1 MIRVKEVSVIGDD
14 GEHLGTIPTEE
25 ALSMA
30 EDRDMDLVEVASNS
44 NPPVCRIMD
53 YGKHKYKASKKAHE
67 AKKNQKIVHVKEVK
81 FRPNTDQHD
90 FDFKLKHVQR
100 FLEAGDKAKVVIFFK
115 GREIVHRE
123 FGQRVLERVAKQ
135 TEDLAVIEQTAKQEG
150 RTLVMIL
157 APKSF
162 KSKKGAPS
170 KTPKPAVDKTEIK
183 TEAKTEAKSEEK
195 NEAKTEVK
203 TDAPETQVT
212 SEESSTEAVVPNNE

>member
-30 EDRDMDLVEVASNS
+30 EDRDMDLVEVAANS

-90 FDFKLKHVQR
+90 FDFKLKHVTR
-100 FLEAGDKAKVVIFFK
+100 FLENGDKAKVVIFFK

-123 FGQRVLERVAKQ
+123 FGQRVLERVAEK
-135 TEDLAVIEQTAKQEG
+135 TEDIAVIEQTAKQEG

-157 APKSF
+157 APKTL
-162 KSKKGAPS
+162 KSKKGSPS
-170 KTPKPAVDKTEIK
+170 KNPKPAVN
-183 TEAKTEAKSEEK
+183 KSEEK
-195 NEAKTEVK
+195 TEVKADAPETQETSAEK
-203 TDAPETQVT
+203 TDAPETQEA
-212 SEESSTEAVVPNNE
+212 SEESSTEAVVPNNES

>member
-30 EDRDMDLVEVASNS
+30 EDRDMDLVEVAANS

-100 FLEAGDKAKVVIFFK
+100 FLENGDKAKVVIFFK

-123 FGQRVLERVAKQ
+123 FGQKVLERVAEQ
-135 TEDLAVIEQTAKQEG
+135 TEDIAVIEQTAKQEG

-162 KSKKGAPS
+162 KTKKGSPS
-170 KTPKPAVDKTEIK
+170 KNPKPAVDK
-183 TEAKTEAKSEEK
+183 AKE
-195 NEAKTEVK
+195 K
-203 TDAPETQVT
+203 TDVHETQAAPEKT
-212 SEESSTEAVVPNNE
+212 SEETSTEAVVPNNES

>member
-30 EDRDMDLVEVASNS
+30 EDRDMDLVEVAANS

-100 FLEAGDKAKVVIFFK
+100 FLENGDKAKVVIFFK

-123 FGQRVLERVAKQ
+123 FGQKVLERVAEQ
-135 TEDLAVIEQTAKQEG
+135 TEDIAVIEQTAKQEG

-162 KSKKGAPS
+162 KTKKGSPS
-170 KTPKPAVDKTEIK
+170 KTPKPAVDK
-183 TEAKTEAKSEEK
+183 AEEK
-195 NEAKTEVK
+195 
-203 TDAPETQVT
+203 TDVPETQATPEKT
-212 SEESSTEAVVPNNE
+212 SEETSTEEVVPNNES

>member
-30 EDRDMDLVEVASNS
+30 EDRDMDLVEVAANS

-100 FLEAGDKAKVVIFFK
+100 FLENGDKAKVVIFFK

-123 FGQRVLERVAKQ
+123 FGQKVLERVAEQ
-135 TEDLAVIEQTAKQEG
+135 TEDIAVIEQTAKQEG

-162 KSKKGAPS
+162 KTKKGSAS
-170 KTPKPAVDKTEIK
+170 KTSKPAVDK
-183 TEAKTEAKSEEK
+183 SEEK
-195 NEAKTEVK
+195 
-203 TDAPETQVT
+203 TDVPETQAAPKKT
-212 SEESSTEAVVPNNE
+212 SEETSTEAVVPNNES

>member
-162 KSKKGAPS
+162 KTKKGSPS
-170 KTPKPAVDKTEIK
+170 KNPKPAVE
-183 TEAKTEAKSEEK
+183 KTEAKSEEK
-195 NEAKTEVK
+195 KDTPESAVVKNEVK
-203 TDAPETQVT
+203 TDVPETQAA
-212 SEESSTEAVVPNNE
+212 SAEPSTEAVVPNNE

>member
-30 EDRDMDLVEVASNS
+30 EDRDMDLVEVAANS

-53 YGKHKYKASKKAHE
+53 FGKHKYKASKKAHE

-100 FLEAGDKAKVVIFFK
+100 FIEAGDKAKVVIFFK

-135 TEDLAVIEQTAKQEG
+135 TEDIAVIEQTAKQEG

-162 KSKKGAPS
+162 KTKKGSPS
-170 KTPKPAVDKTEIK
+170 KNPKPAVE
-183 TEAKTEAKSEEK
+183 KTEAKSEEK
-195 NEAKTEVK
+195 KDAPESAVVKNEVK
-203 TDAPETQVT
+203 TDVPETQAA
-212 SEESSTEAVVPNNE
+212 SAEPSTKAVVPNNE

>member
-25 ALSMA
+25 ALSIA
-30 EDRDMDLVEVASNS
+30 EDKGMDLVEVAANS

-67 AKKNQKIVHVKEVK
+67 AKKNQKVVHVKEVK

-100 FLEAGDKAKVVIFFK
+100 FLENGDKAKVVIFFK

-123 FGQRVLERVAKQ
+123 FGQKVLERVAEQ
-135 TEDLAVIEQTAKQEG
+135 TENIAVIEQSAKQEG

-162 KSKKGAPS
+162 KSKKGSQS
-170 KTPKPAVDKTEIK
+170 KAPKPTVDKTEKK
-183 TEAKTEAKSEEK
+183 TNVPEAQEATEK
-195 NEAKTEVK
+195 
-203 TDAPETQVT
+203 
-212 SEESSTEAVVPNNE
+212 SSTEAVVPNSES